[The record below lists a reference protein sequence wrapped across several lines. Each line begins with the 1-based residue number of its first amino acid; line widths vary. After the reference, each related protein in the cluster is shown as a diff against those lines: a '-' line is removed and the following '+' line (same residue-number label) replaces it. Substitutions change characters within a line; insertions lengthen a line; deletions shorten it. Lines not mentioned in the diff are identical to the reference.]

1 MGRSDSTAISLF
13 QCICVHHHVLGLLT
27 DLSLLQNFSK
37 KDGLWM
43 KLFVAG
49 VYVFDTAHQVML
61 VQFIFVYLVQEF
73 GNFFFLLEI
82 DRRDILMKSYL
93 RR

>member
-1 MGRSDSTAISLF
+1 
-13 QCICVHHHVLGLLT
+13 
-27 DLSLLQNFSK
+27 
-37 KDGLWM
+37 M

-61 VQFIFVYLVQEF
+61 VQFIYVYLVQEF